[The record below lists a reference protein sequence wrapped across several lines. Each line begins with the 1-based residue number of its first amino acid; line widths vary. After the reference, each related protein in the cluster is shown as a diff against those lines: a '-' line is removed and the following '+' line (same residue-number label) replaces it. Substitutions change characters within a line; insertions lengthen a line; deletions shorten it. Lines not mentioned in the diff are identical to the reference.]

1 MTTKTATLGAAL
13 NGNGPVRN
21 STYEN
26 ADLRKQVTYADEER
40 RLLQVARVPLPAFD
54 EAARAG
60 DLFKEELEAAVL
72 GLKTTADAMKS
83 LGQRVKPLLP
93 A

>member
-1 MTTKTATLGAAL
+1 M
-13 NGNGPVRN
+13 
-21 STYEN
+21 
-26 ADLRKQVTYADEER
+26 
-40 RLLQVARVPLPAFD
+40 LQVARVPLPAFD
-54 EAARAG
+54 EASRSG
-60 DLFKEELEAAVL
+60 DLFKEEVEAAVL